1 MSWGPYDVFTKP
13 MDLAPLTLVRR
24 RACWIAELEREWVTL
39 PPETEEEIEEMI
51 GTSEPIRRV
60 FVAIRKVA
68 TTDVPVLIIG
78 ESGTGEVEEWRWKR
92 AFVS

>member
-1 MSWGPYDVFTKP
+1 
-13 MDLAPLTLVRR
+13 
-24 RACWIAELEREWVTL
+24 
-39 PPETEEEIEEMI
+39 MI

-60 FVAIRKVA
+60 FAAIRKVA

-78 ESGTGEVEEWRWKR
+78 ESGTGTPLRTRTIYRPRGEVEEWRWKR